1 MILYL
6 FNIYLTIKF
15 IKNSMHLIFLNRKS
29 IIIIYLETVDGLDYF
44 KLVYKFLLEEE

>member
-29 IIIIYLETVDGLDYF
+29 IITYLETVDGLDYF
-44 KLVYKFLLEEE
+44 KLVYKFLLEKE

>member
-6 FNIYLTIKF
+6 FNIYLTIK
-15 IKNSMHLIFLNRKS
+15 NSMYLIFLNRKS
-29 IIIIYLETVDGLDYF
+29 IIIYLETVDGLDYF